1 MFTLYSYV
9 LKPNKCNSLLFITFL
24 KSPDSVTHPVFQ
36 TVLISTATTAT
47 SFTAWIHVTVMSH
60 IKSKHVRRREMF

>member
-24 KSPDSVTHPVFQ
+24 KSPDSVTHPI
-36 TVLISTATTAT
+36 LRSLL
-47 SFTAWIHVTVMSH
+47 VMGSGQ
-60 IKSKHVRRREMF
+60 S